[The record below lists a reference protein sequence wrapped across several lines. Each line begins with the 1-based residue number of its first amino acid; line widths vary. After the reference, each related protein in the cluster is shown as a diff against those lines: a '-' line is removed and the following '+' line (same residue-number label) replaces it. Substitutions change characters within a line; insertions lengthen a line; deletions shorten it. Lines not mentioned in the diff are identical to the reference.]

1 MLSFHQLIL
10 LEDCWTYRRSKVTR
24 TFFWT
29 FFTLILQTL
38 LRIVPSFGISILN
51 IHMYK
56 KLKAILRER
65 RDVREKRRHP
75 KPTPLNI
82 SYGTLV
88 QLYKILLKF
97 DIPLCRIF
105 RPAFGCCA
113 LQMLVEMTIFSVF
126 VAKNLKKQ
134 KICSKF

>member
-1 MLSFHQLIL
+1 MLSFQQ
-10 LEDCWTYRRSKVTR
+10 LEDCWTYRRAEVTR

-56 KLKAILRER
+56 KLKSILRER
-65 RDVREKRRHP
+65 RNVREKRRHP

-88 QLYKILLKF
+88 HPQSCYNNIE
-97 DIPLCRIF
+97 R
-105 RPAFGCCA
+105 AFP
-113 LQMLVEMTIFSVF
+113 IFSQAILF
-126 VAKNLKKQ
+126 LLVANA
-134 KICSKF
+134 I